1 MPCETC
7 QDLVVNRASGV
18 PCAGCGKLGRGRP
31 SKSQTT
37 RVEVAASG
45 GAAASP
51 VDKRSALGVLLTD
64 AGAPPQSLNT
74 GKPNPKWLSWALLKI
89 NELLM
94 AAALGLQ
101 ELPEGVKG
109 STLTSFKDLLIAQAE
124 NAGYDPERLQD
135 TRTDEEMALA
145 ACNRLLD
152 DPENRWAV
160 TDAEWLAM
168 RGQMVKANKMS
179 LEALGGSNTDEGLE
193 RELKL
198 YELAKKKWIERI
210 DQTLEIRRWA
220 REPFPGGFGG
230 DYRCYAAVHS
240 IRFMIYVGRSSIGAD
255 SSIFRIG
262 KHHVE
267 FAIAL
272 WLARNNLAYFDHR
285 WTDVTDPEQTLNPG
299 PYDGVMGVMPPG
311 HGKTALAAHAIT
323 LIIDQN
329 PREKWIFGHAQ
340 APKAEENLAY
350 VVSNFDPS
358 TANGRRNISL
368 FNPPR
373 IAKKN
378 SDTLDLEDRSSE
390 TKKASTIRAHGI
402 ISKISGSDA
411 DGIWFDDP
419 CDQEL
424 AEQETT
430 RKRVADRMNGTWR
443 TRKRGQK
450 TFEIITTTLWH
461 HDDPNSQWLKLID
474 DNKINYLLVKRQCGG
489 PEQKFAPLWPEEYPA
504 SRLKQIYAQMRNP
517 RLYAAAYQS
526 DPRPEELRKIKR
538 LAYYLP
544 GDPRHRR
551 FMETALFH
559 LTLDPTATNR
569 EKSDKAAFLYAGI
582 GDIVDEAAGGAR
594 EYTRRL
600 RICAGREFHANQTEG
615 VNEVVLFAAQHTT
628 HYIHTEVRSGFNATA
643 EMFEARGLDVIT
655 HDPKNRKKELRLMDV
670 ATMIDDSLREKG
682 FPGAVVE
689 FPGKLLEDGSIGPD
703 PDSPLAWLERQ
714 LLDFGVTAED
724 HGVDALTQLCKYL
737 GDQLDVGE
745 APMTKAAQAAT
756 RGGDSRLDRMY
767 RMFGHPEESRRTV
780 EQEESAWLAGVV
792 E

>member
-1 MPCETC
+1 MPCEVC
-7 QDLVVNRASGV
+7 QDLVINRASGV

-51 VDKRSALGVLLTD
+51 VEIDE
-64 AGAPPQSLNT
+64 PPQTTEDGRTNAE
-74 GKPNPKWLSWALLKI
+74 WLSWAFQRLSKLTMKVADGKAEMPKGY
-89 NELLM
+89 NL
-94 AAALGLQ
+94 AQALAVL
-101 ELPEGVKG
+101 ER
-109 STLTSFKDLLIAQAE
+109 AAE
-124 NAGYDPERLQD
+124 NAGHDPRRLQD
-135 TRTDEEMALA
+135 ARTDAQLA
-145 ACNRLLD
+145 VSGVNKLLD
-152 DPENRWAV
+152 SSDEAWAV
-160 TDAEWLAM
+160 RDEEWLAM
-168 RGQMVKANKMS
+168 RKQMDFADATSK
-179 LEALGGSNTDEGLE
+179 ETLGGSNTDEGLE

-198 YELAKKKWIERI
+198 RELAKKKWVERI
-210 DQTLEIRRWA
+210 DRILELRKRA

-230 DYRCYAAVHS
+230 DYRCYAAVHA

-262 KHHVE
+262 KHHVD
-267 FAIAL
+267 FSIAL
-272 WLARNNLAYFDHR
+272 WLARNNLQYHDHQ
-285 WTDVTDPEQTLNPG
+285 WTDVTDPEQTQSPA

-350 VVSNFDPS
+350 VASNFDPA

-368 FNPPR
+368 FNPPV

-378 SDTLDLEDRSSE
+378 SDTMDLEDRSAE

-402 ISKISGSDA
+402 TSKISGSDA

-443 TRKRGQK
+443 TRKRGK
-450 TFEIITTTLWH
+450 KAFEIITTTLWH
-461 HDDPNSQWLKLID
+461 HDDPNSQWLDLITKG
-474 DNKINYLLVKRQCGG
+474 KINYLLVKRECGG

-504 SRLKQIYAQMRNP
+504 SRLKTIYAQMRNP

-615 VNEVVLFAAQHTT
+615 VNEVVLFASSHTT

-689 FPGKLLEDGSIGPD
+689 FPGKVMEDKSIGPD

-745 APMTKAAQAAT
+745 APMTKAAQVAT

-767 RMFGHPEESRRTV
+767 RMFGKPEESRRTV
-780 EQEESAWLAGVV
+780 EQEESAWLAGVM